1 MAARGAYRASHSKA
15 LKEGIETLKEE
26 LQLAFQWQRPSILL
40 AVHNS
45 KTGQLEAQKI
55 LEQEIIKTNK
65 KVRHITVSN
74 QNPDVIGIMCN
85 TLNTD
90 DTVFFVS
97 GFENADGLFDGNL
110 YEALNI
116 RRELLVERLIRTV
129 FWLTELEATK
139 LPRLA
144 PDFWAFRHRVVEF
157 APKRGKR
164 NNPIPV
170 GLFLWKDQISWADQ
184 NTQRNNFID
193 YQKTLAD
200 ISNEESA
207 ITARLDILLKLIH
220 YSWLLND
227 TAEFSH
233 YLNEA
238 GDLTENYT
246 LPKLQ
251 AWILNAKA
259 INLYEV
265 GDEKSANL
273 LFIQALEHDP
283 DNVALLINTSIVS
296 HALGKNRDAIV
307 ISKKAIKVNRN
318 SPISWHVLGYLYL
331 SMGKMEDA
339 ISAMKQA
346 IAIDP
351 VNIDAHY
358 SLAVCYYK
366 NGQLGNCADEILQ
379 TGKISTTQSVFQQA
393 YASIMT
399 GRTSEAR
406 IHLKQSLER
415 GETTEQQILR
425 DPNLQILLN
434 REGSAALLTE
444 NAI

>member
-1 MAARGAYRASHSKA
+1 MKKHYMAGRGTNRASHSKA
-15 LKEGIETLKEE
+15 LKEGIETLKDE
-26 LQLAFQWQRPSILL
+26 LQLAFQWHRPSILL

-55 LEQEIIKTNK
+55 LEQEIIKTHK
-65 KVRHITVSN
+65 KVRHIKVGDQS
-74 QNPDVIGIMCN
+74 PDVIGIMSN
-85 TLNTD
+85 ILNTD

-97 GFENADGLFDGNL
+97 GFESADGLFDGNV
-110 YEALNI
+110 YKALNV
-116 RRELLVERLIRTV
+116 RRELLVERLIRAV
-129 FWLTELEATK
+129 FWLTELEAAN
-139 LPRLA
+139 LPRLT

-164 NNPIPV
+164 NNPIPA

-184 NTQRNNFID
+184 NTQRNNLID
-193 YQKTLAD
+193 YQKILAD
-200 ISNEESA
+200 IPNEESA
-207 ITARLDILLKLIH
+207 ITIRLETLLKLIH

-227 TAEFSH
+227 PTQFSH

-238 GDLTENYT
+238 SDLSENYT

-259 INLYEV
+259 INLYEA
-265 GDEKSANL
+265 GDKKNANL
-273 LFIQALEHDP
+273 LFIQAMEHDP
-283 DNVALLINTSIVS
+283 GNIALVMNTSIAS
-296 HALGKNRDAIV
+296 HALGKNRDAIA
-307 ISKKAIKVNRN
+307 IGKKATKANKN
-318 SPISWHVLGYLYL
+318 SPIPWRVLGYLYL

-346 IAIDP
+346 LVIDP
-351 VNIDAHY
+351 VNIDTHY

-379 TGKISTTQSVFQQA
+379 TEKISSRQNVFQQA

-399 GRTSEAR
+399 GRINEVR
-406 IHLKQSLER
+406 IHIKQSLER
-415 GETTEQQILR
+415 GETTKQQILR

-434 REGSAALLTE
+434 REGSWFW
-444 NAI
+444 